1 MVNPRTKN
9 DTFYSNEYPYMP
21 SKRTA
26 NRTVIIRIP
35 LLALILLLATQLV
48 WCADEAETRHRASI
62 ITYPLNDQPDSD
74 LERIFIDTL
83 TLELA
88 TAEFSVAGVVLDAR
102 KNLFL
107 PDARPIPE
115 VEWCDI
121 LLATEY
127 LLSEG
132 QIEIHLLIIDPLQG
146 QVLAEVVRSVAVT
159 LSLDRDVLAILR
171 ETISLLDQDIEA
183 IALEVRER
191 RAELVRVDEEP
202 DNASTDAI
210 QTVEETPDVAE
221 GDSPPRNGG
230 QTSELVDEPPRQPA
244 GAEEETE
251 VLDVAGGSVVEAD
264 PGDAQTVIDSFP
276 QTGAAITEVYTAEF
290 ELNVGLSPHIVMDG
304 GERELGRGLS
314 GDVVL
319 KYALQQQRYQWIFG
333 AHTGLSWLRSW
344 EDSAPVEGYVF
355 PLMILSGV
363 GTRGPG
369 VFQFSFT
376 VAAGPAIGLYN
387 DQLSGMQMRIAIAG
401 RAGVGMEIHLVSDFR
416 AEVRAAAYV
425 LQEGAGTNWGFMP
438 SLLFA
443 FSPMDIY
450 RRR

>member
-1 MVNPRTKN
+1 
-9 DTFYSNEYPYMP
+9 MP
-21 SKRTA
+21 SMKKA
-26 NRTVIIRIP
+26 NQTVIIRIP
-35 LLALILLLATQLV
+35 VLAVILLLATQLV
-48 WCADEAETRHRASI
+48 WCADEGADEGADEEAETRHRATI
-62 ITYPLNDQPDSD
+62 ITYPLNDQRDSD
-74 LERIFIDTL
+74 LERLFIDTL

-132 QIEIHLLIIDPLQG
+132 QIEIRLLIIDPLQG
-146 QVLAEVVRSVAVT
+146 QVLAEVARSVAVT
-159 LSLDRDVLAILR
+159 LSLDKDVLAILR

-183 IALEVRER
+183 IALDVRER
-191 RAELVRVDEEP
+191 RAELE
-202 DNASTDAI
+202 NISTEAI
-210 QTVEETPDVAE
+210 QTVEETPDVAL
-221 GDSPPRNGG
+221 GDDQPKNGP
-230 QTSELVDEPPRQPA
+230 QTAAPVDDSDED
-244 GAEEETE
+244 TE
-251 VLDVAGGSVVEAD
+251 VLDVAGGSAVEAE
-264 PGDAQTVIDSFP
+264 PGDAQTVDDSFG
-276 QTGAAITEVYTAEF
+276 QADAAIAEVYTAEF

-314 GDVVL
+314 GDVIL

-363 GTRGPG
+363 GSRGPG

-387 DQLSGMQMRIAIAG
+387 DPLSGLQMRIAIAG

-425 LQEGAGTNWGFMP
+425 LQEGSGTNWGFMP

-443 FSPMDIY
+443 FSPMDIN